1 MANPIQFYYDFASPY
16 GYMAATKISA
26 LAAKYGRSVEWKPI
40 LLGVVFKVTGGVPL
54 PSAPLKGDYS
64 RRDMERSARLFKVPY
79 KLPSKFPIAGQSPAR
94 VIYSLESQGATRQEE
109 VTLAL
114 YRAYMVDD
122 RDISNP
128 EVTADVAASVGMDR
142 QKVLD
147 LIADPEMKE
156 KLKAETEAAIARG
169 VFGSPYIVVDG
180 EPFWGFD
187 RLEHVDRWLQ
197 NGGW

>member
-1 MANPIQFYYDFASPY
+1 MANPIQFYFDFASPY

-26 LAAKYGRSVEWKPI
+26 LAAKHGRGVEWKPI

-64 RRDMERSARLFKVPY
+64 RRDMERSARLFKIPY

-94 VIYSLESQGATRQEE
+94 VIYALEPQGATRQEE
-109 VTLAL
+109 VALAL

-122 RDISNP
+122 RDISSP
-128 EVTADVAASVGMDR
+128 EVTADVAATVGMDR
-142 QKVLD
+142 QQVLD
-147 LIADPEMKE
+147 LIADPVMKE
-156 KLKAETEAAIARG
+156 KLKIETEAAIQRG
-169 VFGSPYIVVDG
+169 VFGSPYMIVDG

>member
-1 MANPIQFYYDFASPY
+1 MANPIQFYFDFASPY
-16 GYMAATKISA
+16 GYMAGTRITA
-26 LAAKYGRSVEWKPI
+26 LAAKHGRTVDWKPI

-54 PSAPLKGDYS
+54 PNAPLKGDYS
-64 RRDMERSARLFKVPY
+64 RRDMERCARLFNIPY
-79 KLPSKFPIAGQSPAR
+79 KLPTKFPIAGQSPSR
-94 VIYSLESQGATRQEE
+94 VIYSLEAEGAERQGE

-122 RDISNP
+122 RDISSP
-128 EVTADVAASVGMDR
+128 EITADVAASVGLNR
-142 QKVLD
+142 QKTLD
-147 LIADPEMKE
+147 AIADPVMKE
-156 KLKAETEAAIARG
+156 KLKVETEAAIASG
-169 VFGSPYIVVDG
+169 VFGSPYIIVDG

>member
-26 LAAKYGRSVEWKPI
+26 LAAKHGRSVEWKPI

-54 PSAPLKGDYS
+54 PMVPLKGDYS
-64 RRDMERSARLFKVPY
+64 RRDMERSARLFNVPF

-94 VIYSLESQGATRQEE
+94 VIYSLESQGAARQEQ

-122 RDISNP
+122 RDISSP
-128 EVTADVAASVGMDR
+128 EVTADVAGSVGLDR

-147 LIADPEMKE
+147 VIADPVMKV
-156 KLKAETEAAIARG
+156 KLKTETEAAIARG
-169 VFGSPYIVVDG
+169 VFGSPYIIVDG

>member
-1 MANPIQFYYDFASPY
+1 MTNPIQFYFDFASPY

-26 LAAKYGRSVEWKPI
+26 LAAKHGRAVEWKPI
-40 LLGVVFKVTGGVPL
+40 LLGVVFKVTGAVPL
-54 PSAPLKGDYS
+54 PSAPLKGEYS
-64 RRDMERSARLFKVPY
+64 RRDMERSARLFKVPF
-79 KLPSKFPIAGQSPAR
+79 KWPSKFPIAGQSPSR
-94 VIYSLESQGATRQEE
+94 VIYSLEGQGAARQEE

-122 RDISNP
+122 RDISSP
-128 EVTADVAASVGMDR
+128 AIAAEVAASAGMDR

-147 LIADPEMKE
+147 AIADPVMKE
-156 KLKAETEAAIARG
+156 KLKTETEAAIQLG
-169 VFGSPYIVVDG
+169 VFGSPYVIVDG

-197 NGGW
+197 HGGW

>member
-26 LAAKYGRSVEWKPI
+26 LAAKHGRSVEWKPI

-54 PSAPLKGDYS
+54 PMAPLKGDYS
-64 RRDMERSARLFKVPY
+64 RRDMERSARLFNVPY

-94 VIYSLESQGATRQEE
+94 VIYSLEAQGAARQEQ

-122 RDISNP
+122 RDISSP
-128 EVTADVAASVGMDR
+128 EVTADVAGSVGLDR

-147 LIADPEMKE
+147 VIADPVMKE
-156 KLKAETEAAIARG
+156 KLKTETEAAIARG
-169 VFGSPYIVVDG
+169 VFGSPYIIVDG

-197 NGGW
+197 DGGW

>member
-1 MANPIQFYYDFASPY
+1 MADPIQFYFDFASPY
-16 GYMAATKISA
+16 GYMAATKISG
-26 LAAKYGRSVEWKPI
+26 LAAKHGRKVEWKPI

-64 RRDMERSARLFKVPY
+64 RRDMERSARLSKIPFN
-79 KLPSKFPIAGQSPAR
+79 LPRKFPIAGQSPSR
-94 VIYSLESQGATRQEE
+94 LIYWLESHGATRQEE

-122 RDISNP
+122 RDISSP
-128 EVTADVAASVGMDR
+128 ETTADVAGSLGLDR
-142 QKVLD
+142 QKVID
-147 LIADPEMKE
+147 AIADPVMKE
-156 KLKAETEAAIARG
+156 KLKVETEAAIARG
-169 VFGSPYIVVDG
+169 VFGSPYIIVDG

-187 RLEHVDRWLQ
+187 RLDQVDLWLR

>member
-1 MANPIQFYYDFASPY
+1 MPHPIQFYYDFASPY
-16 GYMAATKISA
+16 GYMAATKISE
-26 LAAKYGRSVEWKPI
+26 LAAKHRRSVEWKPI

-64 RRDMERSARLFKVPY
+64 RRDMERSARLFHIPFT
-79 KLPSKFPIAGQSPAR
+79 LPSKFPIAGQSPSR
-94 VIYSLESQGATRQEE
+94 VIYSLEPEGAAKQEQ
-109 VTLAL
+109 VTLAF

-122 RDISNP
+122 RDISSP
-128 EVTADVAASVGMDR
+128 ETAADIAASVGLDR

-147 LIADPEMKE
+147 VIADPVMKE
-156 KLKAETEAAIARG
+156 KLKVETEAAIARG
-169 VFGSPYIVVDG
+169 VFGSPYVIVDG

-187 RLEHVDRWLQ
+187 RLDQVDRWLQ

>member
-1 MANPIQFYYDFASPY
+1 MPQPIQFYFDFASPY
-16 GYMAATKISA
+16 GYMAATRITA
-26 LAAKYGRSVEWKPI
+26 LAAKHGRGVEWKPI

-54 PSAPLKGDYS
+54 PNAPLKGDYS
-64 RRDMERSARLFKVPY
+64 RRDMERCARLFRIPY
-79 KLPSKFPIAGQSPAR
+79 KLPSKFPIAGQSPSR
-94 VIYSLESQGATRQEE
+94 VIYSLEPQGAARQEE

-122 RDISNP
+122 RDISSP
-128 EVTADVAASVGMDR
+128 ETSADVAASVGLDR
-142 QKVLD
+142 QQTLD
-147 LIADPEMKE
+147 VIADPAIKE
-156 KLKAETEAAIARG
+156 KLKMETEAAIGKG
-169 VFGSPYIVVDG
+169 VFGSPYVIVDG

>member
-1 MANPIQFYYDFASPY
+1 MANPIQFYFDFASPY

-26 LAAKYGRSVEWKPI
+26 IAARHDRGVEWKPI

-64 RRDMERSARLFKVPY
+64 RRDMERSARLFKIPF

-94 VIYSLESQGATRQEE
+94 VIYSLESQGAARQEE

-114 YRAYMVDD
+114 YRAYMVEDK
-122 RDISNP
+122 DISSP
-128 EVTADVAASVGMDR
+128 EVTADVAASIGLDR
-142 QKVLD
+142 QKILEV
-147 LIADPEMKE
+147 IADPVIKE
-156 KLKAETEAAIARG
+156 KLRQETEAAIQRG
-169 VFGSPYIVVDG
+169 VFGSPYIIVDG

-187 RLEHVDRWLQ
+187 RLDHVDRWLQ
-197 NGGW
+197 SGGW

>member
-1 MANPIQFYYDFASPY
+1 MPNPIQFYYDFASPY

-26 LAAKYGRSVEWKPI
+26 LAAKHRRSVEWKPI

-64 RRDMERSARLFKVPY
+64 RRDMERSARLFHIPFT
-79 KLPSKFPIAGQSPAR
+79 LPRKFPIAGQSPSR
-94 VIYSLESQGATRQEE
+94 VIYSLESEGASKQEQ

-122 RDISNP
+122 RDISSP
-128 EVTADVAASVGMDR
+128 ETAADVAASAGLDR

-147 LIADPEMKE
+147 VIADPVMKE
-156 KLKAETEAAIARG
+156 KLKVETEAAIGRG
-169 VFGSPYIVVDG
+169 VFGSPYIIVDG

-187 RLEHVDRWLQ
+187 RLDQVDRWMQ

>member
-26 LAAKYGRSVEWKPI
+26 LAAKHGRAVEWKPI

-64 RRDMERSARLFKVPY
+64 RRDMERCARLMNIPF

-94 VIYSLESQGATRQEE
+94 VIYSLEAEGPKRQEE

-122 RDISNP
+122 RDISSP
-128 EVTADVAASVGMDR
+128 ETSADVAATVGMDR

-147 LIADPEMKE
+147 VIANPVMKE
-156 KLKAETEAAIARG
+156 KLKTETEAAIQLG
-169 VFGSPYIVVDG
+169 VFGSPYMVVDG

-187 RLEHVDRWLQ
+187 RVDHVDRWLER
-197 NGGW
+197 GGW

>member
-1 MANPIQFYYDFASPY
+1 MTNPIQFYFDFASPY

-26 LAAKYGRSVEWKPI
+26 LAAKHGRAVEWKPI
-40 LLGVVFKVTGGVPL
+40 LLGVVFKVTGAVPL
-54 PSAPLKGDYS
+54 PSAPLKGEYS
-64 RRDMERSARLFKVPY
+64 RRDMERSARLFKVPF
-79 KLPSKFPIAGQSPAR
+79 KWPSKFPIAGQSPSR
-94 VIYSLESQGATRQEE
+94 VIYSLEGQGAARQEE

-122 RDISNP
+122 RDISSP
-128 EVTADVAASVGMDR
+128 EIAAEVAASAGMDR

-147 LIADPEMKE
+147 AIADPVMKE
-156 KLKAETEAAIARG
+156 KLKTETEAAIQLG
-169 VFGSPYIVVDG
+169 VFGSPYVIVDG

-197 NGGW
+197 HGGW

>member
-1 MANPIQFYYDFASPY
+1 MPNPIQFYYDFASPY

-26 LAAKYGRSVEWKPI
+26 FGARHDRVVEWKPI

-54 PSAPLKGDYS
+54 PSAPLRGDYS
-64 RRDMERSARLFKVPY
+64 RRDMERSARLFKVPFR
-79 KLPSKFPIAGQSPAR
+79 LPSKFPIAGQSPAR

-122 RDISNP
+122 RDISSP

-147 LIADPEMKE
+147 IIADPGMKE
-156 KLKAETEAAIARG
+156 KLKVETEAAIQRG
-169 VFGSPYIVVDG
+169 VFGAPSDMG
-180 EPFWGFD
+180 DAEPS
-187 RLEHVDRWLQ
+187 
-197 NGGW
+197 

>member
-16 GYMAATKISA
+16 GYMAATRISA
-26 LAAKYGRSVEWKPI
+26 LAAKHGRGVEWKPI
-40 LLGVVFKVTGGVPL
+40 LLGVVFKHTGGVPL

-64 RRDMERSARLFKVPY
+64 RRDMERSARLAKIPF
-79 KLPSKFPIAGQSPAR
+79 KLPSKFPIAGQSPSR
-94 VIYSLESQGATRQEE
+94 VIYSLEAQGAARQEE

-114 YRAYMVDD
+114 YRAYMVED
-122 RDISNP
+122 RDISTP
-128 EVTADVAASVGMDR
+128 EIAAEVAASVGLDR

-147 LIADPEMKE
+147 VIADPAIKE
-156 KLKAETEAAIARG
+156 KLKVETEAAIARG
-169 VFGSPYIVVDG
+169 VFGSPYIIVDG

-197 NGGW
+197 DGGW